1 MLKRHISGA
10 CTAHAGA
17 AICLLGAS
25 PKTAPHATFTK
36 KAKIALLAVL
46 RRGKAKMSARDN
58 HPMLASL
65 QTPEGGKVVS
75 AAEAVRLIRD
85 GDTIATGGFVGI
97 GFAEE
102 IAIALEEL
110 FLTKDT
116 QHLQAEGK
124 PRNLTLVYAAG
135 QGDGKERGLNHLGHE
150 GLVKRVIGGHWGL
163 VPKLQRLAV
172 ANLIEAYNLPQGV
185 ITHLF
190 RDIAAKRPGHLTRV
204 GLGTFVDPR
213 FGGGKINPR
222 TRDDI
227 VSLVEIAGEELLFYK
242 AFPIH
247 VGIIRATTG
256 DPDGNLTMEK
266 EALTLEALAIAMA
279 AHNSDGIVI
288 AQVERI
294 AERGSLNPRQV
305 KVPGIFVDC
314 VVQAK
319 PENHWQTF
327 ATPYNPAYSGEIRAP
342 IHGMSSMP
350 LGERKIIARRA
361 VLELRA
367 NSVVNLGIGMPEG
380 ISSVAHEERILDLLT
395 LTAEPGVIG
404 GMPAS
409 GLNFGA
415 AVNTSAVIDQPYQ
428 FDFYDGGGL
437 DIAFLGLAQA
447 DARGNLNVSKFGPR
461 LAGAGGFINISQ
473 NAKAVAFVG
482 TFTAGRLQVAVEE
495 EKLRIVEEGDKKK
508 FVAEVEHRTFS
519 GDYALTRKQPVL
531 YITERCVFELAEGGL
546 ELIEIA
552 PGIDLER
559 DILANMEFR
568 PIIREP
574 IERMDVRIF
583 KNTLMGLRGDML
595 AIPLDRRFAYD
606 PQQNLFFINFEGHVV
621 RNQKDVERIRK
632 IVEGQLQPIGRKV
645 YVIVN
650 YDNFTILP
658 DVVDEYARMVH
669 DLVER
674 FYSGVTRYTTSGFLR
689 AKLGEAFRERAV
701 APHIY
706 ESADEARVHLR
717 ELEEEV
723 AD

>member
-1 MLKRHISGA
+1 MHQK
-10 CTAHAGA
+10 
-17 AICLLGAS
+17 
-25 PKTAPHATFTK
+25 
-36 KAKIALLAVL
+36 
-46 RRGKAKMSARDN
+46 

-65 QTPEGGKVVS
+65 QTPDGGKVVS

-85 GDTIATGGFVGI
+85 GDTVATGGFVGI

-102 IAIALEEL
+102 IAVALEEL
-110 FLTKDT
+110 YLASRG
-116 QHLQAEGK
+116 HYLQASGK
-124 PRNLTLVYAAG
+124 PKNLTLVYAAG
-135 QGDGKERGLNHLGHE
+135 QGDGKERGLNHFGQD
-150 GLVKRVIGGHWGL
+150 GLLKRVIGGHWGL
-163 VPKLQRLAV
+163 VPKMQRLAV
-172 ANLIEAYNLPQGV
+172 SNQIEAYNLPQGV

-213 FGGGKINPR
+213 FGGGKINER
-222 TRDDI
+222 TTEDI
-227 VSLVEIAGEELLFYK
+227 VSLIDINGEEHLFYK
-242 AFPIH
+242 AFPIDI
-247 VGIIRATTG
+247 GIIRATTA

-266 EALTLEALAIAMA
+266 EALTLEVLAIAMA

-314 VVQAK
+314 VVQAT

-327 ATPYNPAYSGEIRAP
+327 ATQYNPAFSSEIKAP
-342 IHGMSSMP
+342 MRGVAAMP
-350 LGERKIIARRA
+350 MGERKIIARRA
-361 VLELRA
+361 ALELRA

-380 ISSVAHEERILDLLT
+380 VSSVAAEERILDLLT

-404 GMPAS
+404 GMPAG

-415 AVNTSAVIDQPYQ
+415 ATNTHAVIDQPYQ

-447 DARGNLNVSKFGPR
+447 DGRGNLNVSKFGPR

-473 NAKAVAFVG
+473 NAKEVAFTG
-482 TFTAGRLQVAVEE
+482 TFTAGRLQVAVEDGR
-495 EKLRIVEEGDKKK
+495 LRIIEEGDTRK
-508 FVAEVEHRTFS
+508 FVPEVEHRTFS
-519 GDYALTRKQPVL
+519 GDYALKRKQPVL
-531 YITERCVFELAEGGL
+531 YVTERCVFELSEGGL
-546 ELIEIA
+546 QLTEIA
-552 PGIDLER
+552 PGADLER
-559 DILANMEFR
+559 DILAQIGFT
-568 PIIREP
+568 PKIKEP
-574 IERMDVRIF
+574 LGMMDARIF
-583 KNTLMGLRGDML
+583 NPAPMGLREDML
-595 AIPLDRRFAYD
+595 AMPLEQRFSYD
-606 PQQNLFFINFEGHVV
+606 PQQNLFFINFEGLVV
-621 RNQKDVERIRK
+621 RNPTDVERLRK
-632 IVEGQLQPIGRKV
+632 HVAEKLNPVGRKV

-658 DVVDEYARMVH
+658 EVMDDYAAMVH
-669 DLVER
+669 DLVDR

-689 AKLGEAFRERAV
+689 TKLGDALQHREV

-723 AD
+723 VG

>member
-1 MLKRHISGA
+1 M
-10 CTAHAGA
+10 
-17 AICLLGAS
+17 
-25 PKTAPHATFTK
+25 PH
-36 KAKIALLAVL
+36 
-46 RRGKAKMSARDN
+46 R
-58 HPMLASL
+58 HPMLAQL
-65 QTPEGGKVVS
+65 QTPDGGKAVS

-85 GDTIATGGFVGI
+85 GDTVATGGFVGI

-102 IAIALEEL
+102 IAVALENLYLAREE
-110 FLTKDT
+110 
-116 QHLQAEGK
+116 QHLQSTGK

-172 ANLIEAYNLPQGV
+172 ANQIEAYNLPQGV

-190 RDIAAKRPGHLTRV
+190 RDIAAKRSGHLTKV

-213 FGGGKINPR
+213 FGGGKINDR
-222 TRDDI
+222 TTEDI
-227 VSLVEIAGEELLFYK
+227 VSLIEIHGEEHLFYK
-242 AFPIH
+242 AFPINI
-247 VGIIRATTG
+247 GIIRATTA
-256 DPDGNLTMEK
+256 DSDGNLTMEK
-266 EALTLEALAIAMA
+266 EALTLEVLAIAMA

-314 VVQAK
+314 VVESH
-319 PENHWQTF
+319 PDNHWQTF
-327 ATPYNPAYSGEIRAP
+327 ATPYSPAFSGEIKAP
-342 IHGMSSMP
+342 MRSVPPMR
-350 LGERKIIARRA
+350 LDERKIIARRA
-361 VLELRA
+361 ALELKA

-380 ISSVAHEERILDLLT
+380 ISSVANEEKILDLMT

-415 AVNTSAVIDQPYQ
+415 AINTHAVIDQPYQ

-447 DARGNLNVSKFGPR
+447 DASGNLNVSKFGPR

-473 NAKAVAFVG
+473 NAKEVAFVG
-482 TFTAGRLQVAVEE
+482 TFTAGRLQIAVENE
-495 EKLRIVEEGDKKK
+495 RLRIVEDGGTRK

-519 GDYALTRKQPVL
+519 GEYALKRQQPVL
-531 YITERCVFELAEGGL
+531 YITERCVFALSPGGL

-559 DILANMEFR
+559 DILSQMSFTPAV
-568 PIIREP
+568 REP
-574 IERMDVRIF
+574 LEPMDPRIF
-583 KNTLMGLRGDML
+583 RNVPMGLREEML
-595 AIPLDRRFAYD
+595 AIPLEQRFSYD

-621 RNQKDVERIRK
+621 RNQKDVERIKK
-632 IVEGQLQPIGRKV
+632 IVQKRLKPLAQKV

-658 DVVDEYARMVH
+658 EVMEEYAAMVRE
-669 DLVER
+669 LVER

-689 AKLGEAFRERAV
+689 AKLGDAFQHRQV

-706 ESADEARVHLR
+706 ESADEARLHLR
-717 ELEEEV
+717 ELEKEV
-723 AD
+723 SA

>member
-1 MLKRHISGA
+1 MLQK
-10 CTAHAGA
+10 
-17 AICLLGAS
+17 
-25 PKTAPHATFTK
+25 
-36 KAKIALLAVL
+36 
-46 RRGKAKMSARDN
+46 

-65 QTPEGGKVVS
+65 QTPGGGKVVS

-85 GDTIATGGFVGI
+85 GDTVATGGFVGI

-102 IAIALEEL
+102 IAIALENLYLSHEE
-110 FLTKDT
+110 
-116 QHLQAEGK
+116 QHLQATGK

-172 ANLIEAYNLPQGV
+172 SNQIEAYNLPQGV

-213 FGGGKINPR
+213 FGGGKINER
-222 TRDDI
+222 TTEDI
-227 VSLVEIAGEELLFYK
+227 VALIDIADEEHLFYK

-314 VVQAK
+314 VVQAS

-327 ATPYNPAYSGEIRAP
+327 ATQYSPAFSGEIKAP
-342 IHGMSSMP
+342 MRGLAPMP
-350 LGERKIIARRA
+350 MGERKIIARRA
-361 VLELRA
+361 ALELKA

-380 ISSVAHEERILDLLT
+380 VSSVANEERILDLLT

-404 GMPAS
+404 GMPAA

-415 AVNTSAVIDQPYQ
+415 ATNTHAVIDQPYQ

-437 DIAFLGLAQA
+437 DVAFLGLAQA
-447 DARGNLNVSKFGPR
+447 DASGNLNVSKFGPR

-473 NAKAVAFVG
+473 NAKEIVFTG
-482 TFTAGRLQVAVEE
+482 TFTAGRLQIAVEE
-495 EKLRIVEEGDKKK
+495 ERLRVIEEGEVKK
-508 FVAEVEHRTFS
+508 FVPEVEHRTFS
-519 GDYALTRKQPVL
+519 GDYALKRGQPVL
-531 YITERCVFELAEGGL
+531 YVTERCVFELTPGGL

-552 PGIDLER
+552 PGINLDR
-559 DILANMEFR
+559 DILSQMGFE
-568 PIIREP
+568 PKIREP
-574 IERMDVRIF
+574 LEPMDARIF
-583 KNTLMGLRGDML
+583 KDAPMGLRDDML
-595 AIPLDRRFAYD
+595 TMPLEQRFSYD
-606 PQQNLFFINFEGHVV
+606 PQQNLFFINFEGLAV
-621 RNQKDVERIRK
+621 RNHKDVERIK
-632 IVEGQLQPIGRKV
+632 KLVEKKLKPVGRKV

-650 YDNFTILP
+650 YDNFTIMP
-658 DVVDEYARMVH
+658 DVTDAYACMVH

-689 AKLGEAFRERAV
+689 TKLGDALQHREV

-717 ELEEEV
+717 ELEQEV
-723 AD
+723 SG